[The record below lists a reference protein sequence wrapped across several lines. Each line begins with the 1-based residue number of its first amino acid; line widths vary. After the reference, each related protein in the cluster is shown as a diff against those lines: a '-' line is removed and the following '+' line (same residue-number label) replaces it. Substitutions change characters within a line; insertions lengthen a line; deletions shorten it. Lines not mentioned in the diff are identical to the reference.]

1 MIQRMIP
8 KVFLFLSLMA
18 GAVASAKTSSSKV
31 LPSSKSY
38 EVLLSCFSELADD
51 RLRGKVDL
59 AVLKDIADEKF
70 VTSQTLLEKRKITY
84 LDTENRLMV
93 LTLRNIPKSVRKME
107 SNLSLQQKDEKGVLI
122 NYELTANQKKSPP
135 QNIINE
141 LMLGASL
148 QEDEYSF
155 VDTKLNGISAQYR
168 RIGKVLKEYQIED
181 KVKSRS
187 LLCEVQV
194 DLGIICTCSKK

>member
-1 MIQRMIP
+1 MIP

-18 GAVASAKTSSSKV
+18 GAVGSAKTSSSKV

-38 EVLLSCFSELADD
+38 EILLSCFSELADD
-51 RLRGKVDL
+51 RLRAKVDL

-187 LLCEVQV
+187 LLCEVQA

>member
-1 MIQRMIP
+1 MIP
-8 KVFLFLSLMA
+8 KVFLFLFLSS
-18 GAVASAKTSSSKV
+18 GALANPKASISKV

-38 EVLLSCFSELADD
+38 EVLQSCFAELADD

-59 AVLKDIADEKF
+59 SVLKDVADEKF

-84 LDTENRLMV
+84 LDSEGRLMV
-93 LTLRNIPKSVRKME
+93 LTLRNIPTSVRKVE
-107 SNLSLQQKDEKGVLI
+107 SNLSLQQKDEKGVLT

-141 LMLGASL
+141 LMLGSSQ

-155 VDTKLNGISAQYR
+155 VDTKLNGIFAQYR
-168 RIGKVLKEYQIED
+168 RMGKVLKEYQIED
-181 KVKSRS
+181 KVKVRS
-187 LLCEVQV
+187 LLCEVQA

>member
-1 MIQRMIP
+1 MSP
-8 KVFLFLSLMA
+8 KVFLFLSLVCGCFA
-18 GAVASAKTSSSKV
+18 NAKEPVSKV

-38 EVLLSCFSELADD
+38 EVLQSCFVELSDD
-51 RLRGKVDL
+51 RLRAKVDL
-59 AVLKDIADEKF
+59 AVLKDVADEKF

-84 LDTENRLMV
+84 LDSEGRLMV
-93 LTLRNIPKSVRKME
+93 LTLRNIPKSLRKME
-107 SNLSLQQKDEKGVLI
+107 SNLSLQQKDEKGVLT
-122 NYELTANQKKSPP
+122 NYELTTNQKKSPP

-141 LMLGASL
+141 LMLGSSL

-155 VDTKLNGISAQYR
+155 VDTKLNGISARYR

-181 KVKSRS
+181 KIKLRS